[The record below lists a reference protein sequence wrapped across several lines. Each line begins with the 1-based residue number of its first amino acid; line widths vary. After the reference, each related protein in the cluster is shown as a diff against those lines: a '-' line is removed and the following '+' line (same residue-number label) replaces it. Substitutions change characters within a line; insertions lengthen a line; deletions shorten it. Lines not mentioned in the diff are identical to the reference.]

1 MNFLVDLGST
11 HGTFIGTLR
20 LEAHKPTVVQIGRQ
34 NSQLAYLNIQS
45 HQFQLGASFHFG
57 ASTRNYIL
65 RERVKTQN
73 IVEDLPGSAETVLPE
88 NEEEVNQITEYNT
101 AHNRK
106 ISTLGITENI
116 VVKKGLKRKQVHFND
131 DEIIINP
138 EDIDPT
144 IGRFRNLVQ
153 STVIPMSSK
162 KMRLDNSGNFGLNTA
177 SSASSSSTEQKH
189 ILHHPI
195 MSAPAT
201 VGLYSGLCE
210 PEISKFLLPNP
221 APEIDS
227 IKVSSSSQ
235 IQFKHNDDDYSI
247 GDYDPEP
254 RKKKYKKETWHGAKK
269 PVKAFGD
276 I

>member
-1 MNFLVDLGST
+1 MNLNFLVDLGSS
-11 HGTFIGTLR
+11 HGTYIGAMR
-20 LEAHKPTVVQIGRQ
+20 LEAHKPTVVQV
-34 NSQLAYLNIQS
+34 
-45 HQFQLGASFHFG
+45 GASFHFG
-57 ASTRNYIL
+57 ASTRSYIL

-73 IVEDLPGSAETVLPE
+73 IVEDLPGAETVLPE
-88 NEEEVNQITEYNT
+88 NEDEVNQITEYNT

-116 VVKKGLKRKQVHFND
+116 VKKGLKRKQVHFND

-138 EDIDPT
+138 EDVDPS

-153 STVIPMSSK
+153 STVIPMTNK
-162 KMRLDNSGNFGLNTA
+162 KMRLDGNNSGNFGLNTTP
-177 SSASSSSTEQKH
+177 SSSSEHKH

-195 MSAPAT
+195 MAAPAT
-201 VGLYSGLCE
+201 LGLYSGLGE
-210 PEISKFLLPNP
+210 PEISKFLPNP
-221 APEIDS
+221 APEIVS
-227 IKVSSSSQ
+227 IKATSSSQ
-235 IQFKHNDDDYSI
+235 IQHDDFSI

>member
-1 MNFLVDLGST
+1 M
-11 HGTFIGTLR
+11 
-20 LEAHKPTVVQIGRQ
+20 
-34 NSQLAYLNIQS
+34 
-45 HQFQLGASFHFG
+45 
-57 ASTRNYIL
+57 
-65 RERVKTQN
+65 
-73 IVEDLPGSAETVLPE
+73 LPE
-88 NEEEVNQITEYNT
+88 NEEEVDQITLFNT

-106 ISTLGITENI
+106 ISTLGISENI

-138 EDIDPT
+138 EDVDAS

-153 STVIPMSSK
+153 STVIPMSNK
-162 KMRLDNSGNFGLNTA
+162 RMRLDNSGNFGLN
-177 SSASSSSTEQKH
+177 SSSSSSSSNEQKH

-195 MSAPAT
+195 MSAPPI
-201 VGLYSGLCE
+201 VSLYSGLGE

-227 IKVSSSSQ
+227 IKTSSSSSSQ
-235 IQFKHNDDDYSI
+235 LPFKHDDDYPI
-247 GDYDPEP
+247 GDYDHEP